1 VIKAQSLCTVCKK
14 PTRKTLFNDGNL
26 SIPICSYECE
36 RRFLDALSRA
46 EEARVLSHLDNAI
59 ARAKRDLKLCW
70 ATAGVGILLIV
81 ASLLT
86 KIVTMFIPG
95 AFLAVVC
102 AFLTRHFEYKTT
114 KLTSTRQRISL

>member
-1 VIKAQSLCTVCKK
+1 MKAESLCTVCKK
-14 PTRKTLFNDGNL
+14 PTRKTLFNDCKL
-26 SIPICSYECE
+26 RIPICSYECE
-36 RRFLDALSRA
+36 RRYVDTLSRA
-46 EEARVLSHLDNAI
+46 EEARVLSHLDSEI
-59 ARAKRDLKLCW
+59 AWTKLGLKLCW
-70 ATAGVGILLIV
+70 ATAGVGVLLIV

-102 AFLTRHFEYKTT
+102 AFLTGHFEHRAS